1 MHDRK
6 AMKMKDYAHQAAID
20 QANLISVYLSNTPP
34 SNIDLCFIRR
44 HLNEIAIYAEEALN
58 YSHISDNSANKVH
71 EGKTRPDWRLI
82 PQADNT
88 ICAIITDEKLRLFF
102 SHTYDY

>member
-1 MHDRK
+1 MQARK

-34 SNIDLCFIRR
+34 SNIDLRFIRR

-58 YSHISDNSANKVH
+58 YSHISDNSANKVN
-71 EGKTRPDWRLI
+71 EGKTRPD
-82 PQADNT
+82 
-88 ICAIITDEKLRLFF
+88 
-102 SHTYDY
+102 